1 MHMRYNHT
9 IVTLLVL
16 NRKYQDFVEAVC
28 SAACE
33 SIVMT
38 IVALNVDCQYAARLW
53 ASREATS
60 GCPDI
65 CCSVCAGAYSILNMR
80 DKHTPC

>member
-1 MHMRYNHT
+1 MRYNHT
-9 IVTLLVL
+9 IVTSLVL

-38 IVALNVDCQYAARLW
+38 IVALNVNML
-53 ASREATS
+53 
-60 GCPDI
+60 P
-65 CCSVCAGAYSILNMR
+65 VCG
-80 DKHTPC
+80 